1 MQPPG
6 TPPFS
11 YAYDRE
17 EIILIKCNIHPW
29 MQGYFVVLK
38 TSHFAVTDD
47 DGRFS
52 LPDLPP
58 GHYVV
63 TAWHETYGTQTKEIT
78 VAPGAALSLD
88 FTFIA
93 KP

>member
-1 MQPPG
+1 MSPAPRPFPPVH
-6 TPPFS
+6 S
-11 YAYDRE
+11 
-17 EIILIKCNIHPW
+17 
-29 MQGYFVVLK
+29 
-38 TSHFAVTDD
+38 
-47 DGRFS
+47 
-52 LPDLPP
+52 
-58 GHYVV
+58 VV